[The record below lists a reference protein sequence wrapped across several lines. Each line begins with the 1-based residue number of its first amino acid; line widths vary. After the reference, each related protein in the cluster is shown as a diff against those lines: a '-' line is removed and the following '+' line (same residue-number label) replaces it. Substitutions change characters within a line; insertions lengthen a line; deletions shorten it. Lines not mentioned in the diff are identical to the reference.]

1 MPEKGLRAL
10 LKPRIQD
17 FLMGFMD
24 ELRSETVSAAAGT
37 VLEVG
42 FGTGRNLCYYGNR
55 VQKLIGIDPLDT
67 RGLPA
72 VEERIRNSRFPV
84 ERVLLAQAGPL
95 PFEKERFDCIV
106 TTWTLCSIPEPA
118 KVLSEIRRVLKPG
131 GRYLF
136 IEHGRSPSRR
146 TERWQDRLNPIWRR
160 LMDGCNINRPIGL
173 LVEDAGFSLDS
184 LRRFQH
190 KGPSVLAHMYR
201 GIATPTR

>member
-1 MPEKGLRAL
+1 MPEKGLRAH

-106 TTWTLCSIPEPA
+106 TTWTLCSIPDPSAALAEMY
-118 KVLSEIRRVLKPG
+118 RVLKPG
-131 GRYLF
+131 GRYVF
-136 IEHGRSPSRR
+136 IEHGRSARPNVA
-146 TERWQDRLNPIWRR
+146 RWQERVNPIWRR
-160 LMDGCNINRPIGL
+160 VMDGCNLNRPIAD
-173 LVEDAGFSLDS
+173 LVTKAGFELSSLD
-184 LRRFQH
+184 RFQY
-190 KGPSVLAHMYR
+190 KGPAVMAQMYR
-201 GIATPTR
+201 GFAIRS